1 LYAGSSRPN
10 PSRVGSSSAR
20 KVLHYLIL
28 KRQEIY
34 SETLLL
40 TLFALL
46 NPEEEGIMMIRNIS
60 NY

>member
-1 LYAGSSRPN
+1 
-10 PSRVGSSSAR
+10 VGSSSAR